1 MVLSDRAPQTQKTP
15 PVDGEDTAQHTV
27 AFWQTISRNLPGVV
41 FQRVLAADGTLDY
54 PFFSE
59 GVRAILGFSPEE
71 MRVTGQGCL
80 DVEHW
85 ADRAEH
91 MQTVRQSARTLQLCL
106 EEFRAITRDG
116 EVRWL
121 RGTSQPRPDGN
132 GGIRWDGVLI
142 DVTESRRAEQTLQM
156 VMDHAA
162 DSIIT
167 LDGEG
172 RIVSVNAAVERLFG
186 YSAAELAGQSVSRLL
201 PDSFGSGHDEY
212 IVRYQ
217 QTGEGRILEP
227 GPRELVGRRKDG
239 NAFPFEISTS
249 EVRLEGQRLF
259 IGIGRDITRRKETE
273 AALFATEQ
281 RLLDIS
287 VNMPGIV
294 FQRSL
299 SPDGRIGYPYVS
311 RAIQDILG
319 LDPALAP
326 FDSEPFLA
334 AISVD
339 MREAFIAKVHHSART
354 LAPLED
360 DLLLTDA
367 GGGKRWMRSWSRPR
381 RLADGTVMW
390 DGVMLDVTDRKWA
403 EEQLTYL
410 AYHDPLTKAF
420 TRAHLLERFDTL
432 AGKMLKDGQ
441 LLALVSL
448 GIDRFSSINTT
459 LGHAV
464 GDQLLIRLTERLFG
478 CLNEGDVLARVGG
491 DRFLLLLTGMP
502 DVAEIAITVE
512 QFMTRLR
519 DPFALEDEEIE
530 ISACAGIS
538 IFPQDGINGETLARD
553 ADVALARAKAVGPGT
568 MLSFVPE
575 MNARASRTLTLQ
587 NRLRRAL
594 EREEFVPFYQPQVDL
609 ESGEIIGMEALVR
622 WFTPDDGMIS
632 PADFI
637 PVAEEFGLIDGI
649 CEQMLRAC
657 SRQQL
662 LWREEGLRV
671 VPVAV
676 NISGRQFHQPKR
688 LVQSLEA
695 VLAETGLPPSL
706 LELELTESSAMSDPQ
721 QAVSVISVLRERG
734 LVCSIDDFG
743 TGYSSLSVLK
753 SFPIGKLKID
763 RSFVLDIASDPNDA
777 AIVTAIVAMAHALKL
792 KVVAEG
798 VETQQHLEFLRNLGC
813 DQIQGYFFSRPLP
826 AAEMGRLLAEGRRLT
841 LPTL

>member
-1 MVLSDRAPQTQKTP
+1 MVLSDRALQT
-15 PVDGEDTAQHTV
+15 EDNPATGGDKVTQHSV

-41 FQRVLAADGTLDY
+41 FQRTLAADGTLRY

-59 GVRAILGFSPEE
+59 GVRAILGYEPEE
-71 MRVTGQGCL
+71 MRVTGQGYL
-80 DVEHW
+80 DVTHW

-91 MQTVRQSARTLQLCL
+91 MQSVLQSARTLQPCL

-121 RGTSQPRPDGN
+121 RGTSQPRPEGE
-132 GGIRWDGVLI
+132 GGVRWDGVLI

-156 VMDHAA
+156 IMDHAA

-167 LDGEG
+167 LDDDG

-186 YSAAELAGQSVSRLL
+186 YQSADLLGQSVSLL
-201 PDSFGSGHDEY
+201 MPEPFRGGHDDY
-212 IVRYQ
+212 IARYQ
-217 QTGEGRILEP
+217 QTGEGRILGQ

-239 NAFPFEISTS
+239 TAFPFEISTS

-259 IGIGRDITRRKETE
+259 IGIGRDITKRKETE
-273 AALFATEQ
+273 AALFETEQ

-311 RAIQDILG
+311 RAIRDILG
-319 LDPALAP
+319 LDPAQAP
-326 FDSEPFLA
+326 FDPEPFLH
-334 AISVD
+334 AISAD
-339 MREAFIAKVHHSART
+339 MREAFIAKVHRSART
-354 LAPLED
+354 LEPLED
-360 DLLLTDA
+360 DLLLTDIN
-367 GGGKRWMRSWSRPR
+367 GGKRWMRSWSRPR
-381 RLADGTVMW
+381 RLTDGTVMW
-390 DGVMLDVTDRKWA
+390 DGVMLDVTDRKRA
-403 EEQLTYL
+403 EDQLSFL
-410 AYHDPLTKAF
+410 AYHDPLTKAS
-420 TRAHLLERFDTL
+420 TRTHLLGCFDKL
-432 AGKMLKDGQ
+432 AGKILKDGQ

-459 LGHAV
+459 LGHDV
-464 GDQLLIRLTERLFG
+464 GDQLLIRLAERLFG
-478 CLNEGDVLARVGG
+478 CLNDGDVLARVGG

-502 DVAEIAITVE
+502 DAAEITITVE

-538 IFPQDGINGETLARD
+538 IFPHDGINGETLARD
-553 ADVALARAKAVGPGT
+553 ADVALARAKALGPGT
-568 MLSFVPE
+568 ILSFMPE
-575 MNARASRTLTLQ
+575 MNAQTSRTLTLQ

-609 ESGEIIGMEALVR
+609 ISGEIIGLEALVR
-622 WFTPDDGMIS
+622 WMTPDDGMI
-632 PADFI
+632 PPGDFI

-657 SRQQL
+657 SRQL
-662 LWREEGLRV
+662 LQWRQDGVPV

-695 VLAETGLPPSL
+695 ILAETGLPPAL
-706 LELELTESSAMSDPQ
+706 LELELTESSAMSDPE
-721 QAVSVISVLRERG
+721 QAVSVISTLRERG

-763 RSFVLDIASDPNDA
+763 RSFVLDIANDPNDA
-777 AIVTAIVAMAHALKL
+777 AIVAAIVAMAHALKL

-798 VETQQHLEFLRNLGC
+798 VETQEHLEFLRNLGC
-813 DQIQGYFFSRPLP
+813 DQIQGYLFSRPLP
-826 AAEMGRLLAEGRRLT
+826 AAEMGRMLAEGRRLT
-841 LPTL
+841 LPGV